1 MSGEPDAPSP
11 TLVISAPGSFVSSA
25 APSPPRDP
33 VSLGWP
39 NCPAVTLT
47 WLPFTVTVLM
57 KPPTHPDHV
66 GGRELPTQLLCL
78 DPHSAPFSEM
88 TSHLALE

>member
-1 MSGEPDAPSP
+1 MSGEPDAPGP
-11 TLVISAPGSFVSSA
+11 TLGISAPGSFVSSA
-25 APSPPRDP
+25 APLPRDP

-47 WLPFTVTVLM
+47 WLPFTVTLSM

-66 GGRELPTQLLCL
+66 GGRELPTQLLC
-78 DPHSAPFSEM
+78 A
-88 TSHLALE
+88 

>member
-11 TLVISAPGSFVSSA
+11 TLVISAPGLFCVKCSPLLPA
-25 APSPPRDP
+25 PPRDP

-47 WLPFTVTVLM
+47 WLPFTVTLLM

-66 GGRELPTQLLCL
+66 GGRELPTQLFCL
-78 DPHSAPFSEM
+78 DRHSAPFPR
-88 TSHLALE
+88 